1 MLDLQEIT
9 SIGKQKNYISERSEV
24 TFESLKNLVVKKIK
38 EFQLGRTVNPAEFN
52 NICSSIIKDYVNSK
66 QPYCEGYVKNG
77 HLQSETLIR
86 DLYNSITSWGKLSK
100 FKEHTEFR
108 ELQING
114 PVIFVD
120 TPKGYEIFRDDAGA
134 PILFNNPDECTD
146 FLMKVLEFSGERL
159 TEDKPL
165 VNASTIEGYR
175 LACTHPCI
183 FPPYTGE
190 GATERDK
197 IEKWPTAVFRKIGDR
212 IFTRDDLIKSGTA
225 TGEMLDMISSNA
237 RCLGSIM
244 CVGTTGCGKT
254 TILNYAMNSV
264 PPDKRVL
271 SIQQPTEYYLR
282 VPGEQGLKM
291 TNNAV
296 YFEVDTSAN
305 PNTTKS
311 ASLDNLVSQ
320 TLRYTG
326 DMDYFNEIRNSEDFV
341 SYARVI
347 NAGTEASATTHSFS
361 IAGCVDRFA
370 MELVTKT
377 HMDMEVAK
385 EQAARYLNMVV
396 LCDRLGDGTRK
407 VTGIAII
414 NNYSIREKKYNINL
428 MYDFIRVCNVP
439 YFEKIGDREIKRFN
453 TVGYFVKRNN
463 PCKDFMYRLTK
474 YMFQDEL
481 EALTA
486 TPENTIIGLFN
497 FDKLPENYVVEIDSN
512 INPPKEYP
520 NGITWR
526 HREPKDDI
534 GSPSLGEV
542 G

>member
-1 MLDLQEIT
+1 MLDLKDIT
-9 SIGKQKNYISERSEV
+9 SIGKQKNSVNENFEV
-24 TFESLKNLVVKKIK
+24 TFDSLKAIVVKKIK
-38 EFQLGRTVNPAEFN
+38 EHQMNQRVNASEFN
-52 NICSSIIKDYVNSK
+52 NVCKKIITDYVDER
-66 QPYCEGYVKNG
+66 QPYCEGYIVENK
-77 HLQSETLIR
+77 LQSETLIR
-86 DLYNSITSWGKLSK
+86 DLFNNITSWGALSP
-100 FKEHTEFR
+100 FKENPNYR

-120 TPKGYEIFRDDAGA
+120 TPRGYEIFRDASGK
-134 PILFNNPDECTD
+134 PILFNNPEECTD

-190 GATERDK
+190 GATDQDK

-212 IFTRDDLIKSGTA
+212 PFTREELINYGTA
-225 TGEMLDMISSNA
+225 AGEMLDIISSNM
-237 RCLGSIM
+237 RSLGSIM

-254 TILNYAMNSV
+254 TILNYAANAI

-271 SIQQPTEYYLR
+271 AIQQPTEYYLR
-282 VPGEQGLKM
+282 TPGEAGLKM

-296 YFEVDTSAN
+296 YFEIDTNAST
-305 PNTTKS
+305 NTTKS

-326 DMDYFNEIRNSEDFV
+326 DMIYMNEIRNSIDFT
-341 SYARVI
+341 SYARII
-347 NAGTEASATTHSFS
+347 NAGTEASATMHSFS
-361 IAGCVDRFA
+361 IIGCVDRFA
-370 MELVTKT
+370 MELVSQT
-377 HMDMEVAK
+377 HIDMEIAK

-407 VTGIAII
+407 VTGIAIVQG
-414 NNYSIREKKYNINL
+414 YSVKEKKYYINL
-428 MYDFIRVCNVP
+428 MYDFVRVCNIPKEV
-439 YFEKIGDREIKRFN
+439 EVDGRKLTRFD

-463 PCKDFMYRLTK
+463 PCKEFLYKLTK
-474 YMFQDEL
+474 YMMKDEIDNL
-481 EALTA
+481 IK
-486 TPENTIIGLFN
+486 TPENTIIKTFN
-497 FDKLPENYVVEIDSN
+497 FNKLPKGYEVEIDSN
-512 INPPKEYP
+512 LTPPKEETH
-520 NGITWR
+520 IIWK
-526 HREPKDDI
+526 HRKPEDDI

-542 G
+542 I